1 MKIKKAEL
9 SDEGVV
15 NGKKMVQNSVILQ
28 KEAVG

>member
-15 NGKKMVQNSVILQ
+15 NGKMIVQNSVILQ